1 MNFETFVIC
10 ICMDAPVFLSFN
22 FGLADVTGCKSS
34 RLQKLQFLHPPFF
47 DSILYVR
54 TTHFTELF
62 ICSARIVVV
71 NYYLFIIHVNSY
83 CTVLPLDISVGI
95 KNITIVREKY
105 NFFLLQCDTILWEL
119 FTSAKRQCGHFPTSA
134 KIIQKIILHLKFL
147 LLRSVFS

>member
-1 MNFETFVIC
+1 MVTLFNCVLISSWSYLWLKIIKHC
-10 ICMDAPVFLSFN
+10 VGSLSSGDEVGTRAGNGQFPATRRSVQA
-22 FGLADVTGCKSS
+22 LITKS
-34 RLQKLQFLHPPFF
+34 LHN
-47 DSILYVR
+47 IYR
-54 TTHFTELF
+54 
-62 ICSARIVVV
+62 
-71 NYYLFIIHVNSY
+71 YYLFIIHVNSY